1 MREIRVAGAKGG
13 LVGSDNASIV
23 FMESW
28 VCAGVTL
35 VDVLK
40 AGLSQV
46 CVLS

>member
-1 MREIRVAGAKGG
+1 MRPLSSDLWKAGFV
-13 LVGSDNASIV
+13 LVLY
-23 FMESW
+23 
-28 VCAGVTL
+28 TL